1 MSKPPVL
8 KQLFVAENW
17 SKVKR
22 VSRFIAIILFIVFVA
37 SLYIYLQGPVER
49 VIVLENRYE
58 EEIHLASMENRAIL
72 LNPLVNEALFEYYHT
87 NLLGLLINR
96 SMSINLKTDYGNV
109 SLYVMNS
116 TQFDYWRNDSDSYN
130 ESFYEQ
136 IESVQQILPPGD
148 FWASYYV
155 VLLNKNNYP
164 VKVNVKILDIF
175 YVKILDYD
183 YSFVFLKISIMSAT
197 SILFLLWPLLTKLE
211 YLMKKVKT
219 KIIWGDTDFTT
230 SKWEY
235 LFIFYAPVILI
246 GVLEILYYLI
256 IYQPLV
262 GRLSFVK
269 QIFIDFIYRVFLFT
283 YLLSVILAAVFTII
297 YLLLDILNLPLI
309 YVLRDNYEN
318 RETFLKYVKAYS
330 KNFDKILVQPS
341 SIALYVFCVF
351 LLCLMHFILAL
362 EPIYPLAFII
372 LILAVYAG
380 HVVSKASLKAMQEAN
395 YTVVDLRLKFNLLGG
410 MVGSATI
417 VSIYCFS
424 ILNGLIPLL
433 TVLASFIIDRSV
445 LVSVSG
451 MPELFLSRPISNLL
465 VYLTPYIAYLIPFA
479 LMSAYYSIV
488 ISSIFYLY
496 RDFKDT
502 ISVKNI
508 LKELKYD
515 HCLLLAITIINLYLQ
530 SLFTNITLQEIL
542 LSLSNSFMITLV
554 NDYLI
559 VVLRK

>member
-309 YVLRDNYEN
+309 YVLHDNYEN

-330 KNFDKILVQPS
+330 KN
-341 SIALYVFCVF
+341 
-351 LLCLMHFILAL
+351 
-362 EPIYPLAFII
+362 
-372 LILAVYAG
+372 
-380 HVVSKASLKAMQEAN
+380 
-395 YTVVDLRLKFNLLGG
+395 
-410 MVGSATI
+410 
-417 VSIYCFS
+417 
-424 ILNGLIPLL
+424 
-433 TVLASFIIDRSV
+433 
-445 LVSVSG
+445 
-451 MPELFLSRPISNLL
+451 
-465 VYLTPYIAYLIPFA
+465 
-479 LMSAYYSIV
+479 
-488 ISSIFYLY
+488 
-496 RDFKDT
+496 
-502 ISVKNI
+502 
-508 LKELKYD
+508 
-515 HCLLLAITIINLYLQ
+515 
-530 SLFTNITLQEIL
+530 
-542 LSLSNSFMITLV
+542 
-554 NDYLI
+554 
-559 VVLRK
+559 

>member
-1 MSKPPVL
+1 
-8 KQLFVAENW
+8 
-17 SKVKR
+17 
-22 VSRFIAIILFIVFVA
+22 
-37 SLYIYLQGPVER
+37 
-49 VIVLENRYE
+49 
-58 EEIHLASMENRAIL
+58 
-72 LNPLVNEALFEYYHT
+72 
-87 NLLGLLINR
+87 
-96 SMSINLKTDYGNV
+96 
-109 SLYVMNS
+109 
-116 TQFDYWRNDSDSYN
+116 
-130 ESFYEQ
+130 
-136 IESVQQILPPGD
+136 
-148 FWASYYV
+148 
-155 VLLNKNNYP
+155 
-164 VKVNVKILDIF
+164 
-175 YVKILDYD
+175 
-183 YSFVFLKISIMSAT
+183 
-197 SILFLLWPLLTKLE
+197 
-211 YLMKKVKT
+211 
-219 KIIWGDTDFTT
+219 
-230 SKWEY
+230 
-235 LFIFYAPVILI
+235 
-246 GVLEILYYLI
+246 
-256 IYQPLV
+256 
-262 GRLSFVK
+262 
-269 QIFIDFIYRVFLFT
+269 
-283 YLLSVILAAVFTII
+283 
-297 YLLLDILNLPLI
+297 
-309 YVLRDNYEN
+309 
-318 RETFLKYVKAYS
+318 
-330 KNFDKILVQPS
+330 
-341 SIALYVFCVF
+341 
-351 LLCLMHFILAL
+351 
-362 EPIYPLAFII
+362 
-372 LILAVYAG
+372 
-380 HVVSKASLKAMQEAN
+380 
-395 YTVVDLRLKFNLLGG
+395 

>member
-164 VKVNVKILDIF
+164 VKVNVKILDKF

-219 KIIWGDTDFTT
+219 KNIWGDTDFTT

-351 LLCLMHFILAL
+351 LLYLMHFIPAL

-417 VSIYCFS
+417 VSICCFS

-508 LKELKYD
+508 LKEFIYD
-515 HCLLLAITIINLYLQ
+515 HILLFITFIINMYLQ

-542 LSLSNSFMITLV
+542 LSLSNSIMITLV